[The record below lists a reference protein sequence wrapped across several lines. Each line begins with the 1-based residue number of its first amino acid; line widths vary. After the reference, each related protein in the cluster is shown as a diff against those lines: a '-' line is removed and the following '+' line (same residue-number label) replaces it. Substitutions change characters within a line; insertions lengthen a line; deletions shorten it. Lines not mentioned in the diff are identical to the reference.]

1 MSSISTVEFGVP
13 GDKVRVPRIGLGC
26 MGLSPVYGPVDD
38 EESLKLLA
46 HATDKGCKFW
56 DTADVYG
63 LGHNEQLLSRYLK
76 DNRDKVFLCTKF
88 GNAWRDPEPGFSGNF
103 IELFVGV
110 RGTPEYVRKA
120 FDDSI
125 KRLGVDKVDLYY
137 QHRVDPNVPIE
148 ETVGA
153 MAELVKEGKVRYLGL
168 SECSAET
175 LRRAYKVHPIAAVQ
189 VEYNCWSLDIET
201 NGLLDA
207 CRELGVTVVA
217 YSPLG
222 RGFMTGQIR
231 KYEDLPEKDFRRGN
245 PRFQPES
252 FALNIKLVEAF
263 EKLAE
268 KRGCKPGQL
277 ALAWVLAQ
285 EKNLIVIPGTKRV
298 KYLDE
303 NLGSSDIH
311 ITDAENKEIR
321 DIINAIPIAGNR
333 YGDED
338 MKKTYQ

>member
-1 MSSISTVEFGVP
+1 MMFGVP
-13 GDKVRVPRIGLGC
+13 GDKIRVPRIGLGC

-38 EESLKLLA
+38 EESLKLLG
-46 HATDKGCKFW
+46 HSVDKNCTLW

-63 LGHNEQLLSRYLK
+63 FGHNEYLLSRYLK

-88 GNAWRDPEPGFSGNF
+88 GNAWRDPEPGFKGNF
-103 IELFVGV
+103 VDLLDGV
-110 RGTPEYVRKA
+110 KGSPEYVRSA
-120 FDDSI
+120 FDASL

-137 QHRVDPNVPIE
+137 QHRVDGAVPIE
-148 ETVGA
+148 ETVRA

-168 SECSAET
+168 SECSADT

-189 VEYNCWSLDIET
+189 VEYNFWSLDIET

-222 RGFMTGQIR
+222 RGFLTGQIR
-231 KYEDLPEKDFRRGN
+231 SFDDLPENDYRRTT
-245 PRFQPES
+245 PRFQPEN
-252 FALNIKLVEAF
+252 FHHNIKLVEAV
-263 EKLAE
+263 ERLAE
-268 KRGCKPGQL
+268 KKGCKPGQL

-285 EKNLIVIPGTKRV
+285 EKNLVVIPGTKRE

-303 NLGSSDIH
+303 NIAAGQIQL
-311 ITDAENKEIR
+311 TDEEISEIR
-321 DIINAIPIAGNR
+321 GIIADIPIAGER
-333 YGDED
+333 YSAGDME
-338 MKKTYQ
+338 KTYK